1 MVIQKWLYKNGYIKM
16 VTQKNRNIL
25 SIVIGTVVILL
36 LIYISDI
43 KGMISILSDINPMWI
58 ILAVLIYNVNWILR
72 GYRWQTI
79 LKYMGYKIKLKDSV
93 SLTIIGNFINLV
105 TPAKIGDFA
114 RALILKKNNNADVT
128 KGLSS
133 VIVDRVLD
141 LFVVTILAYISFS
154 IISRDMIL
162 PEWIK
167 ILVDNS
173 IYILIIGLIIIGII
187 FNFVRRSKYISKYLP
202 LDDIGLICHPRKIT
216 KLIIVSVTLWIF
228 EMSTIIIL
236 FRALDL
242 DINIILIMAAIM
254 VANLT
259 KALPLTPGGIG
270 AYEGS
275 IAIVL
280 MVGGLPYTTGLTI
293 GILEHGIK
301 NVYTILFG
309 ILSLSYSSISIG
321 NIVEFKKLRS
331 CEKDV
336 G

>member
-1 MVIQKWLYKNGYIKM
+1 ML
-16 VTQKNRNIL
+16 KNRKIL
-25 SIVIGTVVILL
+25 SVVIGIVVIAL

-43 KGMISILSDINPMWI
+43 KSMISILGDINPIWI
-58 ILAVLIYNVNWILR
+58 ILAIMVYNINWVLR

-114 RALILKKNNNADVT
+114 RAFILKRNNNADVT

-133 VIVDRVLD
+133 VIVDRILD
-141 LFVVTILAYISFS
+141 LFIVTILAYISFT

-167 ILVDNS
+167 ILVNTS
-173 IYILIIGLIIIGII
+173 IYILIVGLIIIGIL
-187 FNFVRRSKYISKYLP
+187 FKSAHRSKYISKYLP
-202 LDDIGLICHPRKIT
+202 LNDIGLICDPIKIT
-216 KLIIVSVTLWIF
+216 KLIIISIALWIF
-228 EMSTIIIL
+228 EMSTIVIL
-236 FRALDL
+236 FHALNL

-254 VANLT
+254 TANLT

-275 IAIVL
+275 IAIIFI
-280 MVGGLPYTTGLTI
+280 VGGLPYTTGLTI

-309 ILSLSYSSISIG
+309 ILSLNYNSISIG
-321 NIVEFKKLRS
+321 NIIEFKKLKS